1 MSWLLPLGFIG
12 LIGLAVLL
20 IIYLIKPNYQNKL
33 VSSTFV
39 WKLSLK
45 YQKKRIP
52 ISKIKNLLLLLLQ
65 ILILTLCA
73 FILAGPVIMDEVND
87 VDEVVIIID
96 ASASMRATDSSN
108 TTRFDRAIDDARSLA
123 AKTFDK
129 GGKVSLIF
137 ADKNAEYIAH
147 RTTSDDRSELDN
159 QLQALRYDD
168 ACTYG
173 TSDIDG
179 AMKLANAIVES
190 APTARVVLYT
200 STSYDNHSGVDVRTM
215 VANDGS
221 EWNVAVL
228 DLRAE
233 KTVENTYTFYV
244 DLACYGR
251 DMEVTLDFSLN
262 KVNNNKD
269 QELKYSLNIDPV
281 RMERIRLVGNR
292 TTTVTIPTDVAVPE
306 GNINAVPVFTFDE
319 ATAAVR
325 LNDSLLDDN
334 SFSLFGN
341 IKPIMNIQYASSRP
355 NSFFAAAFMSLQTTL
370 QNRWTV
376 NFREIRTGEEAASSG
391 YDLYV
396 FEENAVPQTIPSDG
410 VVFFVNPR
418 YLPMGSDFGITAS
431 ISSSKGIALE
441 AGDEHP
447 ITKNIFAG
455 NIEVTRYSGIQVF
468 NADPSKDGYTTLLR
482 CQGEPVLACKNT
494 AASKMVVMS
503 FSMNYST
510 AAMSYDFPRLI
521 LNIANYYMPSTFD
534 KAVYEVNDTI
544 SLKARGTTLTLNG
557 PGVSVDYN
565 EFPQTLSLT
574 RIGTYTTTQKTIS
587 GEVVVE
593 KFFVRIP
600 KYESNIMRT
609 EDVLKNQAEPAKRQR
624 QIKDLCVYFAAV
636 LVAFLIA
643 ERLLQ
648 SRSMS

>member
-1 MSWLLPLGFIG
+1 MSWLLPLGFVG

-52 ISKIKNLLLLLLQ
+52 ISKVKNLLILLLQ

-73 FILAGPVIMDEVND
+73 FILAGPVIVKEVND
-87 VDEVVIIID
+87 PDEVVIIID
-96 ASASMRATDSSN
+96 ASASMRATNGN
-108 TTRFDRAIDDARSLA
+108 TTRFNRAIDDARSLA

-129 GGKVSLIF
+129 GGRVSLIF
-137 ADKNAEYIAH
+137 ADKDADYIAH
-147 RTTSDDRSELDN
+147 RATSDSRADLDL
-159 QLQALRYDD
+159 QLQKLQLSD

-173 TSDIDG
+173 SADIDG
-179 AMKLANAIVES
+179 AMTLAGSIVES
-190 APTARVVLYT
+190 VPDARVVLYT
-200 STSYDNHSGVDVRTM
+200 STSYDNHSGVEVHTM
-215 VANDGS
+215 AADDGS

-251 DMEVTLDFSLN
+251 DIEVTLEFSLK
-262 KVNNNKD
+262 KVNNND
-269 QELKYSLNIDPV
+269 DGLKYSLSIDPV

-306 GNINAVPVFTFDE
+306 GKDKAVPVFTFDE
-319 ATAAVR
+319 VTAAVR
-325 LNDSLLDDN
+325 LDDSLLDDN

-341 IKPIMNIQYASSRP
+341 IKQTMNIQYASSRP

-396 FEENAVPQTIPSDG
+396 FEEDAVPQIIPSDG

-418 YLPMGSDFGITAS
+418 NLPMGSDFGMTSAMGS
-431 ISSSKGIALE
+431 ATGIALD
-441 AGDEHP
+441 AGDDHP

-468 NADPSKDGYTTLLR
+468 NADPSKGGYTTLLR
-482 CQGEPVLACKNT
+482 CEGDPVLVCKNT

-534 KAVYEVNDTI
+534 KTVYEVNDTI
-544 SLKARGTTLTLNG
+544 SLNARGATLSLVG
-557 PGVSVDYN
+557 PGVSKEYK
-565 EFPQTLSLT
+565 EFPQTLPLT

-587 GEVVVE
+587 GAVVVE

-600 KYESNIMRT
+600 KYESNIMRS
-609 EDVLKNQAEPAKRQR
+609 ENVLKNQAKPVKRQR
-624 QIKDLCVYFAAV
+624 QIEDLCVYFAAV
-636 LVAFLIA
+636 LVAFLIL